1 MHPEDMNKIYMLLRA
16 FVALLIVIFTVRCL
30 SAVFHGILS
39 AIE

>member
-1 MHPEDMNKIYMLLRA
+1 MHPEDMNKIYTLLRV

-30 SAVFHGILS
+30 SAIFHGVLS